1 MEEEESEKRITKK
14 DEKFPALLLLNEI
27 VGQIYKLESALNETV
42 DEILPPMNE
51 LIFQSHLGSIN
62 LPSLQS
68 EFENTQNFAEKCKR
82 KLAEKEQMRMV
93 QSELVKLEEQ
103 ISSANQLLAYDVD
116 LKDVNNPEDIGE
128 KARNIENMEQLIV
141 LALDKLK
148 DNDRSMMTN
157 EQRINM
163 EKMLD
168 EAMPLIDKLRI
179 LREYIIA
186 EKELEDQIGSIK
198 DNIEGLFIR
207 YLQPQPYTTAIND
220 IGTLQRSQNQIM
232 DLLHRTMDKEQI
244 VLQNL
249 PSYHLAVNTMMQKI
263 EKTAE
268 DIKKLLST
276 LTEDVSI
283 QEQLVEMQNDL
294 ISRLIEL
301 SNRVIVVRSAPYD
314 ETQPLRLEELKNEL
328 GESTI
333 TKETEELQHMVVEAL
348 NLKVMSARQQAIYR
362 KAVDDL
368 KNGRSHLIALQNAYD
383 ELEGIPDTDSLR
395 QKIIDEIST
404 LSEQYDDVERK
415 LEDRLDMLNKFDEI
429 ADNVNKK
436 LMDLENNVHQLE
448 VPSASCELSVADK
461 GFNDV
466 NKLRESLEKLSELKE
481 QLTPL
486 LKPAFAVEDFDNQA
500 RTGG

>member
-1 MEEEESEKRITKK
+1 
-14 DEKFPALLLLNEI
+14 
-27 VGQIYKLESALNETV
+27 
-42 DEILPPMNE
+42 
-51 LIFQSHLGSIN
+51 
-62 LPSLQS
+62 
-68 EFENTQNFAEKCKR
+68 
-82 KLAEKEQMRMV
+82 
-93 QSELVKLEEQ
+93 
-103 ISSANQLLAYDVD
+103 
-116 LKDVNNPEDIGE
+116 
-128 KARNIENMEQLIV
+128 
-141 LALDKLK
+141 
-148 DNDRSMMTN
+148 MMTN

-249 PSYHLAVNTMMQKI
+249 PSYHLAVNTMMQKLKKLLKI
-263 EKTAE
+263 LRGTFQ
-268 DIKKLLST
+268 KLLST

-301 SNRVIVVRSAPYD
+301 SNRGHSGSQCTR
-314 ETQPLRLEELKNEL
+314 
-328 GESTI
+328 
-333 TKETEELQHMVVEAL
+333 L
-348 NLKVMSARQQAIYR
+348 NLKVMSARQQQFTEGS
-362 KAVDDL
+362 DDL

-436 LMDLENNVHQLE
+436 LMDLEIMYIN
-448 VPSASCELSVADK
+448 
-461 GFNDV
+461 
-466 NKLRESLEKLSELKE
+466 
-481 QLTPL
+481 
-486 LKPAFAVEDFDNQA
+486 
-500 RTGG
+500 